1 MNNYL
6 KNEECHFRKWYLT
19 FLYLSRI
26 IWKHGAQRLIVSNLI
41 GMDLWIFLFFIYFV
55 AFRAVITEQ
64 SSYCVSYDVIN
75 FFATHSRTM
84 GYEIGWC
91 YGMLFI
97 FLTCSLFFC
106 KSYFPLCLEI
116 ESFVNT
122 WHPYSLMLY
131 MTMRVLA

>member
-6 KNEECHFRKWYLT
+6 ENEECHFRKWYLT
-19 FLYLSRI
+19 FLYFSRI

-41 GMDLWIFLFFIYFV
+41 GMDLWIFFIFIYFV
-55 AFRAVITEQ
+55 AFWAVITEQ

-75 FFATHSRTM
+75 FF
-84 GYEIGWC
+84 C
-91 YGMLFI
+91 YTFKNNGLWDWLMLWNVIHFSDS
-97 FLTCSLFFC
+97 FSLFC
-106 KSYFPLCLEI
+106 KSYFPLCIEI

-131 MTMRVLA
+131 MTIRVLA